1 MSCLCLLHIFT
12 QTIVMEMI
20 VWMILHTEGEA
31 SPQLSVWDAN
41 REMFYDL
48 KHTHTHTRTAER
60 VRCNGSMY
68 AISVEQ
74 TPGSSSAFIALVFVS
89 LRVGRNKRGGI
100 KMQFK
105 FWKTFQRNRS
115 GKFKWSRLRK
125 PSLLW
130 NISSWLH
137 SGGGPL
143 IKWLQKRS
151 NATRLC
157 RQSRSDLKCFN
168 DHKGRW
174 VWNWKNAVWF

>member
-48 KHTHTHTRTAER
+48 KHTLTHTDTHTHARQSKWGVMAA
-60 VRCNGSMY
+60 C
-68 AISVEQ
+68 
-74 TPGSSSAFIALVFVS
+74 TPS
-89 LRVGRNKRGGI
+89 LRSRHLAHSLHLLHLFLWLCGVGRNKRGGI

-115 GKFKWSRLRK
+115 GKFKWSRLLN

-143 IKWLQKRS
+143 IKWLQRS
-151 NATRLC
+151 AT
-157 RQSRSDLKCFN
+157 QQDY
-168 DHKGRW
+168 
-174 VWNWKNAVWF
+174 AVGAAQT